1 MVVPSTTSRLAEN
14 GEQVRQRGAMG
25 LEQGGSARVAV
36 IEALTE
42 RSVRDRIAR
51 WYRLALA
58 LTAVLSLALA
68 LPDGADGKH
77 KRPNR
82 RNSVATFAVDF
93 TVPAGGAFTCV
104 WSEAPFHDYNCNP
117 GDFWLL
123 EPLKAPPER
132 PTNHALTPRDNYPH
146 DPNVDGWG
154 GPFPLASPDI
164 APRFSCRWARTEPP
178 TDDPFNWQC
187 SFTYNA
193 HTHVFLV
200 SDIVSVAYDGSN
212 GTQQWFVPC
221 DGVGPCPEVDNPP
234 DTKITSGPP
243 GAVASTDAELQFTSS
258 EPGSTFQCRLGSA
271 AFAACLSPLLLSGL
285 AEGRQT
291 FEARAVDDQGKID
304 STPARR
310 EWLVDTTGP
319 KVKISG
325 ARVRLTRTGVA
336 KVRLRCRRS
345 ESAGPC
351 SGRLKLAT
359 RGGLR
364 LGSKR
369 FKLVPG
375 VSKRVRVKLGRSK
388 RALVADRG
396 RLKAR
401 AKARAHDRLGNVASS
416 RRTFTLRA
424 P

>member
-1 MVVPSTTSRLAEN
+1 
-14 GEQVRQRGAMG
+14 MG
-25 LEQGGSARVAV
+25 LEQGGSAPVAV
-36 IEALTE
+36 IEPLTGRIARE
-42 RSVRDRIAR
+42 RSTVARIAR
-51 WYRLALA
+51 WCRLVLA

-68 LPDGADGKH
+68 LPDGAEGKH

-82 RNSVATFAVDF
+82 RNSVATFATDF
-93 TVPAGGAFTCV
+93 TVPADGSFTCV
-104 WSEAPFHDYNCNP
+104 WSEAPYHDYNCNP

-123 EPLKAPPER
+123 EPLMAPPER
-132 PTNHALTPRDNYPH
+132 PTNHALTPGGSYPH

-164 APRFSCRWARTEPP
+164 APRFSCRWAGTGPP
-178 TDDPFNWQC
+178 TNEEPENWQC

-221 DGVGPCPEVDNPP
+221 DGVGPCPEQDSPP
-234 DTKITSGPP
+234 DTRITSGPP

-258 EPGSTFQCRLGSA
+258 EPGSSFQCRLGSA
-271 AFAACLSPLLLSGL
+271 AFAACVPPLLLTGL
-285 AEGRQT
+285 SEGRQT

-310 EWLVDTTGP
+310 EWLVDTSGP

-325 ARVRLTRTGVA
+325 GRVRLTHTGVA
-336 KVRLRCRRS
+336 KVRLRCGRS
-345 ESAGPC
+345 ELAGPC

-359 RGGLR
+359 TGGLP

-375 VSKRVRVKLGRSK
+375 APKRVRVKLAGRK

-401 AKARAHDRLGNVASS
+401 ANVRAHDSLGNVARSS
-416 RRTFTLRA
+416 RTLTLRA